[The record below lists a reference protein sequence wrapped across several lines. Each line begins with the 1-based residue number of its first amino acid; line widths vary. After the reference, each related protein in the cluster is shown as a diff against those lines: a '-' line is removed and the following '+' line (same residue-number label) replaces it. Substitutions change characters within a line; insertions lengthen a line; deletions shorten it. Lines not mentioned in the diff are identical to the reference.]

1 MIKIG
6 TWNIGGWFI
15 SPLWTLEFDL
25 ENIDYFIKKIKKSQ
39 SDIICFQEAHN
50 SKDNNQT
57 KIIADKLGFK
67 YTETIEIAD
76 SHLKDWE
83 KLCISI
89 MSKLPI
95 ITSKFHKLINP
106 DLEFIHKW
114 KKAFSH
120 DKWFLEIE
128 VEYNNTL
135 VRVLSWHMIPFHKFG
150 KNFLDN
156 NFQEIRDQ
164 IEEIILEK
172 DIPTIVCADMNFE
185 ETEQLIPKI
194 FQNWFTSVLNI
205 NKYTTPK
212 DKKIDKILISKH
224 LEKLSSSIITAKADH
239 YLCLANIELI

>member
-6 TWNIGGWFI
+6 TWNIGWGFI

-25 ENIDYFIKKIKKSQ
+25 ENIDYIIKKIKKSQ
-39 SDIICFQEAHN
+39 SDIICFQEIHN
-50 SKDNNQT
+50 SENNNQT
-57 KIIADKLGFK
+57 QIIADKLDFK
-67 YTETIEIAD
+67 YIEIIEIAD

-89 MSKLPI
+89 ISKLRI
-95 ITSKFHKLINP
+95 ISSKFHKLQNP
-106 DLEFIHKW
+106 NLEFLHKW

-128 VEYNNTL
+128 VEYDQSII
-135 VRVLSWHMIPFHKFG
+135 RVLSWHIVPFNKFW
-150 KNFLDN
+150 KDFLDN
-156 NFQEIRDQ
+156 NFQEIRNQ

-185 ETEQLIPKI
+185 ETEVLIPKI
-194 FQNWFTSVLNI
+194 FENWFTSVLNM

-212 DKKIDKILISKH
+212 EKKIDKILISKH
-224 LEKLSSSIITAKADH
+224 LEKLSSSIMTAKTDH